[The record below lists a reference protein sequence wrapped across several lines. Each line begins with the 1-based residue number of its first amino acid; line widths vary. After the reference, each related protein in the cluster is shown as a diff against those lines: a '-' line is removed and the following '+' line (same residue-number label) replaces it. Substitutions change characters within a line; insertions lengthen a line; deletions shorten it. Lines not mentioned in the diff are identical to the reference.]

1 MKKKVVSMLMIAALT
16 AGMLIGCGNS
26 SGGSDTGGGE
36 NGKQQIDVW
45 YYWENESH
53 QAILNSELDKFNQSQ
68 DEIEAT
74 ATYVPF
80 ADFKKQLS
88 IGASSAELPDIVI
101 IDSPDHASY
110 TAMGIFADITD
121 KVDVSQYYEGPI
133 ASCMQDDK
141 LYGIPFGSN
150 CLGLFYN
157 KDMLEAANVEVPTTW
172 DELRAA
178 AKALT
183 KDNVSGMAFCCLQNE
198 EGPFNFSPW
207 LWSTGTDS
215 FNINNAQGIKALTFV
230 GDLVKDG
237 SMSKEVI
244 NWTQGDVMN
253 QFISG
258 NVAMMINGPWQIP
271 TMREEAPDLNW
282 DVALIPKDEKYA
294 SALGGENFAV
304 IDNENV
310 DDSLKVINFLTSKD
324 EVASYID
331 DFGYI
336 AARKDVAENQ
346 FQDDPQMRMFID
358 QMQYA
363 LPRGPHAS
371 WPEISDA
378 ISLAFNEVITET
390 STPADA
396 AAKAQETIDSIIK

>member
-1 MKKKVVSMLMIAALT
+1 MLMIAALT
-16 AGMLIGCGNS
+16 AGMLIGCGSS
-26 SGGSDTGGGE
+26 SGGSDAGGE
-36 NGKQQIDVW
+36 DGKQQIDIW

-53 QAILNSELDKFNQSQ
+53 QAILNSELDKFNESQ

-133 ASCMQDDK
+133 ASCMQEDK

-172 DELRAA
+172 DELRDA

-198 EGPFNFSPW
+198 EGTFNFSPW

-215 FNINNAQGIKALTFV
+215 FNINNEQGIKALTFV

-282 DVALIPKDEKYA
+282 DVALIPKDEEYA

-310 DDSLKVINFLTSKD
+310 DDSLEVINFLTSAD

>member
-1 MKKKVVSMLMIAALT
+1 MKKKIVSMLLITALT
-16 AGMLIGCGNS
+16 AGMLIGCGSS
-26 SGGSDTGGGE
+26 SGDSDTGGGE
-36 NGKQQIDVW
+36 GGKQQIDIW

-53 QAILNSELDKFNQSQ
+53 QAILNSELDKFNESQ

-172 DELRAA
+172 DELKDA

-198 EGPFNFSPW
+198 EGTFNFSPW

-215 FNINNAQGIKALTFV
+215 FNINNEQGIKALDFV
-230 GDLVKDG
+230 SGLVKDG

-282 DVALIPKDEKYA
+282 DVALIPKDEEYA

-310 DDSLKVINFLTSKD
+310 DDSLEVINFLTSAD

>member
-1 MKKKVVSMLMIAALT
+1 MLMIAALT
-16 AGMLIGCGNS
+16 AGMLIGCGSS
-26 SGGSDTGGGE
+26 SGGSDVGGE
-36 NGKQQIDVW
+36 DGKQQIDIW

-53 QAILNSELDKFNQSQ
+53 QAILNSELDKFNESQ

-172 DELRAA
+172 DELRDA

-198 EGPFNFSPW
+198 EGTFNFSPW

-215 FNINNAQGIKALTFV
+215 FNINNEQGIKALTFV

-282 DVALIPKDEKYA
+282 DVALIPKDEEYA

-310 DDSLKVINFLTSKD
+310 DDSLEVINFLTSAD

>member
-16 AGMLIGCGNS
+16 AGMLIGCGSS
-26 SGGSDTGGGE
+26 SGGSDTGGEG
-36 NGKQQIDVW
+36 GKQQIDIW

-53 QAILNSELDKFNQSQ
+53 QAILNSELDKFNESQ
-68 DEIEAT
+68 DEVEAT

-172 DELRAA
+172 DELRTA

-198 EGPFNFSPW
+198 EGTFNFSPW

-215 FNINNAQGIKALTFV
+215 FNINNEQGIKALTFV

-310 DDSLKVINFLTSKD
+310 DDSLKVIDFLTSKD

-396 AAKAQETIDSIIK
+396 AAKAQGTIDSIIK